1 MTKKQIERHEEKNRK
16 GKYKSKGWR
25 DDFDAMAKKTV
36 LRRLISKYGLM
47 SIDYRMDA
55 GRQEVA
61 MAQAIAL
68 GDFSEVAT
76 PVIPEDSYVVDG
88 DTGELMGEGSTEES
102 LQQENSSVGA

>member
-1 MTKKQIERHEEKNRK
+1 
-16 GKYKSKGWR
+16 
-25 DDFDAMAKKTV
+25 
-36 LRRLISKYGLM
+36 
-47 SIDYRMDA
+47 
-55 GRQEVA
+55 